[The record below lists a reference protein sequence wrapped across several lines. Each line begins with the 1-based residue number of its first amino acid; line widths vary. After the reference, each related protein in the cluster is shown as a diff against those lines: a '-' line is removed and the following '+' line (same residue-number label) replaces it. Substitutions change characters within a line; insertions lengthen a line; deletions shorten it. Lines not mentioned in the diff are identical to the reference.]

1 MFNSDGLNYAM
12 HRIIPADIPFKED
25 KRRKISWG
33 YPYYEDT
40 QSIEER
46 ELREK
51 LARLNAQVAQAN
63 AELAEALRLSAET
76 EHTAVEAQ
84 LAAERAKEEAKN
96 IQEEI
101 AFREKVEERR
111 REHEKK
117 KQEEERR
124 KMEEQRLREEE
135 IIREKEEEWRRREH
149 GAEKTVEWDTWP
161 TYEYKVDDDRFDVG
175 CIIRADPNKFNRN
188 DVTCTVLDQ
197 MESPVPFSE
206 SEELVSLILH
216 LEYRNAEEKL
226 KDKVIVCVPYSS
238 SKQSHGHNSKEAVVK
253 IEKDGHWVC
262 LETKEEV
269 LDGYKDT
276 KFAAAETRSLGRM
289 AVFSRLKRDYA
300 TLSKKGGKV
309 TSSYD
314 QRISLTVPKDCI
326 HGKDHILMEVQPID
340 SSSVND
346 LKNRS
351 KTCKG
356 LLNSSPIIH
365 MEFESA
371 EFKKPVTVTVPCPP
385 NPIKAKKIAAMR
397 KAKEDKMNNPPKVHI
412 LLPHE
417 IEAMEKEKQKSK
429 LQRMQEQLAADEN
442 KVDEPKPTKWYMGDY
457 ANNEDDENDNLYL
470 ISAQGN
476 KWSPVE
482 NVNIMQVKLDLLQF
496 ELDKP
501 LEKFMVLRTKTN
513 VHEDTVGTMATEM
526 SNLLSQKF
534 VQVILKQK
542 NDDPFDTVM
551 SVVPQSK
558 TDKTLK
564 DLSKEGYDDGPEPSP
579 VLSINEGDV
588 IEVCFRGNVKNK
600 DAEGIQ
606 FVYNSNLKSETEFYA
621 CEVDKYLQ
629 KNFPVYRG
637 VVEVYRKYKV
647 KNTTRRKR
655 RDSSDDQDEPPFEI
669 KKELMCELAINIPKY
684 HVEQNT
690 TVVRAPVTIHNTSDA
705 VNEDM
710 LRFLAEELG
719 DEWKMVASHLGVS
732 KPRVQAIIR
741 NMQYGDQSDADAR
754 FDMLM
759 TWLKKTPKA
768 VDKVSCLSN
777 ALLKSSR
784 GDLAEEV
791 RARDRDFREHHRAR

>member
-1 MFNSDGLNYAM
+1 MQRML
-12 HRIIPADIPFKED
+12 PDIPFKEA
-25 KRRKISWG
+25 RWRKISWG

-96 IQEEI
+96 IEEEI
-101 AFREKVEERR
+101 AFRAKVEERR
-111 REHEKK
+111 REQDKK

-124 KMEEQRLREEE
+124 KMEEQRRREEE
-135 IIREKEEEWRRREH
+135 IIREKEEEWKRREH
-149 GAEKTVEWDTWP
+149 GVDKTPEWDSWP
-161 TYEYKVDDDRFDVG
+161 SYEYKVDDDKFDVG
-175 CIIRADPNKFNRN
+175 CIIRGNPNKFNRN
-188 DVTCTVLDQ
+188 DVTCSSLDQ
-197 MESPVPFSE
+197 IDCPLPFSE
-206 SEELVSLILH
+206 NEELVSAILNIEH
-216 LEYRNAEEKL
+216 RTPEQNID
-226 KDKVIVCVPYSS
+226 DKVVVCIPFSAP
-238 SKQSHGHNSKEAVVK
+238 KQSHGHNSREAVVK
-253 IEKDGHWVC
+253 VEKDNQWIC
-262 LETKEEV
+262 LETREEV
-269 LDGYKDT
+269 LDAYKDT
-276 KFAAAETRSLGRM
+276 KFAVAETKSLGRM

-314 QRISLTVPKDCI
+314 QRISLTVPRDCI
-326 HGKDHILMEVQPID
+326 HGKDHILMEVQPVD
-340 SSSVND
+340 SASVND
-346 LKNRS
+346 LKTRS

-365 MEFESA
+365 MEFESS
-371 EFKKPVTVTVPCPP
+371 EFNKPVTVTVPCPP
-385 NPIKAKKIAAMR
+385 NPTKAKKIAAMR
-397 KAKEDKMNNPPKVHI
+397 KAKEEKMNNPPKVHV

-429 LQRMQEQLAADEN
+429 LQKMQEQIAADEN
-442 KVDEPKPTKWYMGDY
+442 KVEEPKPTKWYMGDY
-457 ANNEDDENDNLYL
+457 ANNEDDENDNLFL

-476 KWSPVE
+476 KWTPVE

-496 ELDKP
+496 DLEKP

-513 VHEDTVGTMATEM
+513 VHEDTVGHMATEM

-542 NDDPFDTVM
+542 SDDPFDTVM
-551 SVVPQSK
+551 SVVPQTK
-558 TDKTLK
+558 TEKTLK
-564 DLSKEGYDDGPEPSP
+564 QLSQEGYDDGPEPSQ

-588 IEVCFRGNVKNK
+588 IEVGFRGNVKNK
-600 DAEGIQ
+600 DEEGIQ

-637 VVEVYRKYKV
+637 VVEVFRKYKV
-647 KNTTRRKR
+647 KNTTKRKR
-655 RDSSDDQDEPPFEI
+655 RDSSDDHKEEQPFEY
-669 KKELMCELAINIPKY
+669 KRELMCELAINIPKY
-684 HVEQNT
+684 HIEQNT
-690 TVVRAPVTIHNTSDA
+690 AVVRAPVTIHNTSDV
-705 VNEDM
+705 VNEQL
-710 LRFLAEELG
+710 LRFVAEELG
-719 DEWKMVASHLGVS
+719 EEWKTVASHLNVS

-768 VDKVSCLSN
+768 VDKVSCLNS
-777 ALLKSSR
+777 ALLKSGR
-784 GDLAEEV
+784 GDLAEEIK
-791 RARDRDFREHHRAR
+791 ARDREFREHQRGH